1 MKDIG
6 HNLLD
11 CYNAL
16 DDDDKILIE
25 SIPLDYIMGNPMFCA
40 FIVSPPVGCEQNYKD
55 EYPDEYRIPL
65 VDYLNSF
72 ATGRILPNIR
82 ARYPGQTLVDFNEK
96 FILGL
101 AKLMHS
107 FFHTKKMK
115 DLVDKTDDMY
125 QRFINSKMVDSYL
138 EL

>member
-25 SIPLDYIMGNPMFCA
+25 SIPLDYIMDNPMFYA
-40 FIVSPPVGCEQNYKD
+40 FIISPPVGCERNYKD

-101 AKLMHS
+101 AKL
-107 FFHTKKMK
+107 FNCLKNEIQF
-115 DLVDKTDDMY
+115 
-125 QRFINSKMVDSYL
+125 
-138 EL
+138 